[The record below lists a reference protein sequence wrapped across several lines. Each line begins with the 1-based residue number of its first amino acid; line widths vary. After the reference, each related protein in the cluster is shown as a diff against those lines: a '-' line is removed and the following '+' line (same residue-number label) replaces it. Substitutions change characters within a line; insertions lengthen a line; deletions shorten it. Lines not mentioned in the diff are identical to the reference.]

1 MNRISFLL
9 TFHALTDERTDE
21 VIQKHIEDTINLI
34 NIVKKEFKDINI
46 IKMAVGLHKNEGGE
60 RLHSHIPLIVEV
72 DDKLYH
78 NKNLDKQVT
87 IMKIRKQLDRTLHIT
102 YYKQDDPKYD
112 EEFGFTYSFKEYETI
127 DDVIL
132 KEHFINLENDVIEQL
147 RKFGNDKYK
156 QTQAENERTERRKLQ
171 SENESEDI
179 ESFISTAI
187 LNYDY
192 KNNLLLGYEETEHLH
207 GKSFDEME
215 IKDKYIFVKFQ
226 VIEYF
231 GIKAEKS
238 GKPILKSFK
247 KNNVSDYA
255 YAFLAK
261 DPKNRYALAKMIN

>member
-1 MNRISFLL
+1 MNRISILV
-9 TFHALTDERTDE
+9 TFHAHTDDRTDE
-21 VIQKHIEDTINLI
+21 TIDQHIKDTINLI
-34 NIVKKEFKDINI
+34 NIIKKEFKDINI
-46 IKMAVGLHKNEGGE
+46 LRLAVGLHKNEGGE
-60 RLHSHIPLIVEV
+60 RLHTHIPLIVEV
-72 DDKLYH
+72 DDKLYY

-87 IMKIRKQLDRTLHIT
+87 ITRIRKQADRTLHFT
-102 YYKQDDPKYD
+102 FYKQDDSKYD
-112 EEFGFTYSFKEYETI
+112 EDFGFSYSFKEYE
-127 DDVIL
+127 DFSSVIL
-132 KEHFINLENDVIEQL
+132 KEHFINLDDETIEQL
-147 RKFGNDKYK
+147 RQFGNNKYK

-179 ESFISTAI
+179 ESFISSAI
-187 LNYDY
+187 LDYDY
-192 KNNLLLGYEETEHLH
+192 KNNVLLGYEETEDLH
-207 GKSFDEME
+207 GKSFDELQ
-215 IKDKYIFVKFQ
+215 IKDKYIFVKYQ